1 MLGPNDT
8 ALLAE
13 LSKLPPLAP
22 FALLTKLDEEAGAAF
37 VWRPGNR
44 APSAITGGPLG
55 STVQKAGDRV
65 RIQVQLINAAD
76 GYHLWSETRPS
87 VDDEATD
94 RHG

>member
-55 STVQKAGDRV
+55 STVQKEVATELRCVRREKSSPYADRW
-65 RIQVQLINAAD
+65 R
-76 GYHLWSETRPS
+76 S
-87 VDDEATD
+87 VLE
-94 RHG
+94 HH